1 VSAAASYNRLEEE
14 ALLEDVMGRD
24 QVRISLGR
32 KVVNSSLSWMILG
45 ALVGGMGGIRNGVQ
59 LELVSS
65 TLGGMILLPVVGVV
79 LGLIGGDC
87 IGSLVGGAGGLLGSI
102 LSRMTTGSVVD
113 VMGMQFLIVFGA
125 LAGATCILYLRA
137 VLWSLEIFRRGA
149 TQLLYVTQE
158 PRHIP
163 GVSSHHLASVRSRMT
178 RSVHFGEFMGWNRVR
193 GEKRVSQ
200 EKRVTPSD

>member
-1 VSAAASYNRLEEE
+1 MSAAASYNGLEEQ
-14 ALLEDVMGRD
+14 ALLEDVMGKD

-32 KVVNSSLSWMILG
+32 RVVNSSLSWMILG

-87 IGSLVGGAGGLLGSI
+87 IGSLVGGAGGLLGST

-113 VMGMQFLIVFGA
+113 IMGMQFLIVFGA

-149 TQLLYVTQE
+149 AQLLYVTQE

-163 GVSSHHLASVRSRMT
+163 EASNHHHLASVRSRMT

-193 GEKRVSQ
+193 ERRESQ
-200 EKRVTPSD
+200 EKRVIPSD